1 MKRRNLLKALT
12 SASAAMP
19 LASILA
25 NSAAAAGNGRPI
37 RFLSIYHPN
46 GCVPSMFH
54 PKAGTLALP
63 GMSAP
68 LEKVKQHCVFMDGIG
83 LIGNGSTHE
92 GGAAKVLT
100 GNDEAGQKGSSSS
113 IEVLMGEENL
123 SNGVTPT
130 APSLQMGLLASKWS
144 DKSISFQGTTRLPYQ
159 DDPLSLYKSLFGGGD
174 DNSGGAA
181 GLTATDNL
189 RAFERAKGDLARLQQ
204 QLGSIEKERLEQHMS
219 AFNVLESK
227 LNAIANAG
235 SGNGMTG
242 GGSGD
247 GSCGMV
253 NLDGIGS
260 ADWKDASPTG
270 AMARV
275 SDAQQDIAIAALSCD
290 VTRAI
295 SFMYSHPVSPVQ
307 NPSGSLADHD
317 ASHANGETHRKSKV
331 WWMQE
336 IATFIEKLANTPDG
350 DGYSLL
356 DNTIVLLCS
365 ELGHG
370 NLHDHWRI
378 PFVMAGGKGTGL
390 VTGRALDFSGSGNY
404 NGQGASHADLLQVI
418 ARKAG
423 YGFDI
428 PLAKGELAGI
438 W

>member
-1 MKRRNLLKALT
+1 MKRRHLLKALT
-12 SASAAMP
+12 GASAAMP

-25 NSAAAAGNGRPI
+25 NSATAADGARPI

-46 GCVPSMFH
+46 GCVPDMFH
-54 PKAGTLALP
+54 PRAGSLALP
-63 GMSAP
+63 AMSSP

-92 GGAAKVLT
+92 GGAAKVLS
-100 GNDEAGQKGSSSS
+100 GSHEAGQKATGSS
-113 IEVLMGEENL
+113 IEVLMGEENA
-123 SNGVTPT
+123 SKGITPT
-130 APSLQMGLLASKWS
+130 APSIQMGLLASKWS

-159 DDPLSLYKSLFGGGD
+159 DDPLALYKSLFGGASD
-174 DNSGGAA
+174 DGGAAA
-181 GLTATDNL
+181 GLTGADNI
-189 RAFERAKGDLARLQQ
+189 RAFERAKGDLVRLQQ
-204 QLGSIEKERLEQHMS
+204 QLGGLERERLEQHMS

-227 LNAIANAG
+227 LKAIADAG
-235 SGNGMTG
+235 NSGTG
-242 GGSGD
+242 GG

-253 NLDGIGS
+253 NLEGIGS
-260 ADWKDASPTG
+260 NDWRDDSPTG

-275 SDAQQDIAIAALSCD
+275 SDAQQDVAIAALSCD

-295 SFMYSHPVSPVQ
+295 SFMYSHPVSPIQ
-307 NPSGSLADHD
+307 NPLGGLADHD

-336 IATFIEKLANTPDG
+336 IATFIEKMSNTPDG

-390 VTGRALDFSGSGNY
+390 DTGRSLDFSGSGNY
-404 NGQGASHADLLQVI
+404 EGKGASHADLLQAI